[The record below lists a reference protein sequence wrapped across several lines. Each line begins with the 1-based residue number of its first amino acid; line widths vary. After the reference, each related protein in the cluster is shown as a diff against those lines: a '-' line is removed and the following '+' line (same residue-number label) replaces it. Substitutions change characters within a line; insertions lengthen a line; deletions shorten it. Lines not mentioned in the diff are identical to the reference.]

1 MSRTI
6 KSMGGWT
13 TVTHEILYSK
23 EFLKLQQ
30 IGGCRQYHQEGNAL
44 IHTFLVYLAAQKMF
58 PSDLMMQ
65 CVALLH
71 DIGKIYTG
79 KLKPMTTD
87 DWEYPYHSTVGAQ
100 HLFTFIPEDLICFD
114 EMQWYI
120 YNHIKPLFWKQK
132 GFNRSQAEFDVSH
145 YGKGNLTKV
154 EVTPERFNN
163 LIDLVICDLQGSIP
177 ADYVDT
183 IETINY
189 LRSLKYE
196 E

>member
-6 KSMGGWT
+6 KSLGGWS

-23 EFLKLQQ
+23 EFLKLQN

-44 IHTFLVYLAAQKMF
+44 THTFLVYLAAQKMF

-71 DIGKIYTG
+71 DIGKILTG
-79 KLKPMTTD
+79 RQKSD
-87 DWEYPYHSTVGAQ
+87 GNWEYPNHSIVGAEM
-100 HLFTFIPEDLICFD
+100 LDAFVDPELIYFK
-114 EMQWYI
+114 EMQWFI
-120 YNHIKPLFWKQK
+120 RNHIKPLFWRNKK
-132 GFNRSQAEFDVSH
+132 LTRDQAL
-145 YGKGNLTKV
+145 KTLT
-154 EVTPERFNN
+154 EHPSGEITAETFNN

-177 ADYVDT
+177 ADYTDT

-189 LRSLKYE
+189 LRSLRYE
-196 E
+196 DV